1 MYSTVKMIVLTY
13 IFVYFPLCDYSAIC
27 CMNGKTIQ
35 CLSKPWQHLPI
46 YLKQFSS
53 YWNRKCKK
61 YPFSR
66 TTAYI
71 FVCCRDASATTTI
84 YKKRVGCLLNPHSMY
99 LSILN
104 TFRVIW
110 CLSECVSAKKNN
122 YFYHIF
128 VSLGGRPC
136 GNHVKCCMY
145 GKRIRCL
152 QIVSQHVLI

>member
-1 MYSTVKMIVLTY
+1 LCVLVY

-71 FVCCRDASATTTI
+71 FVSLATITQYVVWMERGLGHRVTTFM
-84 YKKRVGCLLNPHSMY
+84 YTHS
-99 LSILN
+99 
-104 TFRVIW
+104 
-110 CLSECVSAKKNN
+110 
-122 YFYHIF
+122 
-128 VSLGGRPC
+128 
-136 GNHVKCCMY
+136 
-145 GKRIRCL
+145 
-152 QIVSQHVLI
+152 VLIECGALRQRQLRNFVLAASKTENKIVYTFSCYILFIYSDAEL